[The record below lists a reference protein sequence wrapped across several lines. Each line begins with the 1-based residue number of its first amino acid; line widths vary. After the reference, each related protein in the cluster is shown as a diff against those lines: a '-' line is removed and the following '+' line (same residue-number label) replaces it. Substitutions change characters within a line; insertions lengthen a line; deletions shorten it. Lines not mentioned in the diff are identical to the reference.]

1 MRASE
6 FVTEAVNSASVNNLI
21 STLEN
26 LRSQTNEIRLD
37 SLINLVRKKPGSEM
51 FNTSIFLDV
60 YKENPAVKEM
70 IRDVSDDTDGAKYVY
85 LSDIVGDDDLP
96 IDYDSDSD
104 SSGMKNPQ
112 QTVSSMAKRAALKR
126 VWTLDLVLW
135 IC

>member
-26 LRSQTNEIRLD
+26 LRNQTNEIRLD

-51 FNTSIFLDV
+51 FNTSIFLDA

-70 IRDVSDDTDGAKYVY
+70 IRDVNDDTDGAKYVY
-85 LSDIVGDDDLP
+85 LKDISGDKDLP
-96 IDYDSDSD
+96 LDYSGDTDSN
-104 SSGMKNPQ
+104 GMKNPQ
-112 QTVSSMAKRAALKR
+112 QTVSSMAKRAAKKR
-126 VWTLDLVLW
+126 F
-135 IC
+135 

>member
-51 FNTSIFLDV
+51 FNTSIFLDA

-85 LSDIVGDDDLP
+85 LSDIVGDNDLP

-126 VWTLDLVLW
+126 A
-135 IC
+135 

>member
-126 VWTLDLVLW
+126 V
-135 IC
+135 